1 MNRKQAL
8 TLLKAIKK
16 NGGFTLDSKGNFYT
30 GKGFAVATEGNEKT
44 FLLSRLN
51 LFNLAELIKQY
62 SKKLDSDNLMIGA
75 WVEGGKVFFDVSE
88 VVENRDQAIRLG
100 KERKQLAI
108 FNFSDFSSITL

>member
-30 GKGFAVATEGNEKT
+30 GKGYAVATIGNEKRFT
-44 FLLSRLN
+44 ANRLN
-51 LFNLAELIKQY
+51 LFNLAELIKEY
-62 SKKLDSDNLMIGA
+62 RKKLTSDNLMIGA
-75 WVEGGKVFFDVSE
+75 WLDGGKVFFDISE
-88 VVENRDQAIRLG
+88 IVQDKDQAIQLG